1 MNDFIEALKS
11 EKKSRAIPE
20 EFNYFGK
27 LIGSWQIDYFD
38 NNLSHMIK
46 GEWHF
51 SWVLE
56 GVAIQDVIILPD
68 YEYGT
73 SLRIYNPDTHA
84 WDVAYGYTGKI
95 IRLEAKKQDNKIILT
110 FMDDERR
117 KWVFAKIEDD
127 YFRWLN
133 LTVKSDDEWDINAE
147 IYAKRMEGGHHSAIP
162 LSSLRSNG

>member
-1 MNDFIEALKS
+1 MQDFIEALTSESKS
-11 EKKSRAIPE
+11 TVLPD

-27 LIGSWQIDYFD
+27 LIGSWAINYIEG
-38 NNLSHMIK
+38 NNSLAIK

-56 GVAIQDVIILPD
+56 GMAIQDVIILPD

-95 IRLEAKKQDNKIILT
+95 IRLEAKKQNDMIMLT
-110 FMDDERR
+110 FVNDERR
-117 KWVFAKIEDD
+117 KWVFTKIED
-127 YFRWLN
+127 YCFHWEN
-133 LTVKSDDEWDINAE
+133 ITVKDDGEWYINAE
-147 IYAKRMEGGHHSAIP
+147 IFAERI
-162 LSSLRSNG
+162 L